1 VSTKFEGEQQEL
13 ELKLEFDAGDGA
25 LLEHCLSKL
34 QSQPDIQPLI
44 STYYDTEA
52 HALRDAGVALRIRE
66 QADRFVQT
74 VKAGEG
80 NGALFDRSEW
90 ENDVPGHAIDLDAV
104 RRTRLSIFEDKN
116 VLGALRP
123 LFETRVD
130 RRLYAVSGEHSDIEL
145 AVDCGEV
152 ATARRHSPIMELELE
167 LKRGEKI
174 ELFRLARALA
184 DVVPLRLSVQ
194 SKSERGYAL
203 LDGAAYE
210 EKARPVQVPADASCG
225 EAFQIIARNCVR
237 QVLAN
242 EAGMCKGRAEALHQM
257 RVGLRRLRAAI
268 ALFDTIVEDGERP
281 RIKAELKWVTNELG
295 LARDLDVL
303 GAEVFQPLQ
312 KVYGADANVA
322 AAQRHF
328 EDRRADAYS
337 AAKAAIKSD
346 RFRNVMLEVTEWVEV
361 GSWTQNADAL
371 QLGIED
377 YAAHRLREVRKK
389 IKRKGKHLKSVSDA
403 KRHKLRIL
411 VKRMRYAVEF
421 FAATFATEK
430 QAKLH
435 ADMLDAL
442 KDLQGALGSLNDIVQ
457 RDKLIEDAAEDGLDA
472 ALVSHLHED
481 KGARAKHLKLAEEAY
496 EKFAE
501 LKRFWKR

>member
-1 VSTKFEGEQQEL
+1 MSTKFENEQQEL
-13 ELKLEFDAGDGA
+13 ELKLEFDPGDGA

-34 QSQPDIQPLI
+34 QSQPDVQALT

-90 ENDVPGHAIDLDAV
+90 EKDVAGHAIDLDAA
-104 RRTRLSIFEDKN
+104 RRTGLLIFEDKN
-116 VLGALRP
+116 VLSALRP

-130 RRLYAVSGEHSDIEL
+130 RRLYAVSGEHSAIEL

-152 ATARRHSPIMELELE
+152 ATARRHAPIMELELE
-167 LKRGEKI
+167 LKHGDKS

-184 DVVPLRLSVQ
+184 EVVPLRLSVQ

-203 LDGAAYE
+203 LDDAAPE
-210 EKARPVQVPADASCG
+210 EKAHPAQVPPDASCG
-225 EAFQIIARNCVR
+225 EAFRIIARNCLR

-242 EAGMCKGRAEALHQM
+242 EAGMCRGRAEALHQM
-257 RVGLRRLRAAI
+257 RVGLRRLRAGI
-268 ALFDTIVEDGERP
+268 ALFDHIVEDSGRS
-281 RIKAELKWVTNELG
+281 RIKADLKWVTNELG

-312 KVYGADANVA
+312 KAYGADANVE

-337 AAKAAIKSD
+337 TAKAAIKSD

-377 YAAHRLREVRKK
+377 FAARRLREVRRK
-389 IKRKGKHLKSVSDA
+389 IRRKGKRLKSVSDA

-430 QAKLH
+430 QAKRR

-472 ALVSHLHED
+472 ALVSHLND
-481 KGARAKHLKLAEEAY
+481 DNGARAKHLKLAEDAY
-496 EKFAE
+496 ERFVDV
-501 LKRFWKR
+501 KRFWKR

>member
-1 VSTKFEGEQQEL
+1 MSIKLADEQQEL
-13 ELKLEFDAGDGA
+13 ELKLEFDPGDGA

-34 QSQPDIQPLI
+34 QTRPNLQTLI

-52 HALRDAGVALRIRE
+52 HALREAGVALRIRE
-66 QADRFVQT
+66 GADRLVQT

-90 ENDVPGHAIDLDAV
+90 ENEVAGQAIDRDAAQ
-104 RRTRLSIFEDKN
+104 RTGLPIFADKTILS
-116 VLGALRP
+116 ALRP

-130 RRLYAVSGEHSDIEL
+130 RRLYAVQAEDSAIEL

-152 ATARRHSPIMELELE
+152 ATARRHAPIMELELE
-167 LKRGEKI
+167 LKHGDKS

-203 LDGAAYE
+203 LDDAAYE
-210 EKARPVQVPADASCG
+210 EKALPVHVPPDAASG

-242 EAGMCKGRAEALHQM
+242 EAGMCKGKAEALHQM

-268 ALFDTIVEDGERP
+268 ALFGDVVEDGEQA
-281 RIKAELKWVTNELG
+281 RIRAELKWITNALG

-312 KVYGADANVA
+312 KAYGADANVA
-322 AAQRHF
+322 AGQRHF
-328 EDRRADAYS
+328 EDRRRDAYS
-337 AAKAAIKSD
+337 NAKAAIKSD

-361 GSWTQNADAL
+361 GPWTENADVL

-377 YAAHRLREVRKK
+377 FAAERLRELRKK
-389 IKRKGKHLKSVSDA
+389 IKRKGEHLKSVSDA

-411 VKRMRYAVEF
+411 VKRMRYAAEF
-421 FAATFATEK
+421 FAATFAAKK
-430 QAKLH
+430 QAKRH
-435 ADMLDAL
+435 EKMLDAL
-442 KDLQGALGSLNDIVQ
+442 KDMQSALGGLNDIAQ
-457 RDKLIEDAAEDGLDA
+457 REKLIERAAEDGLDT
-472 ALVSHLHED
+472 ALVARLNGDHD
-481 KGARAKHLKLAEEAY
+481 TRAKQLNLAEDAY
-496 EKFAE
+496 EQFVDVRK
-501 LKRFWKR
+501 FWKG

>member
-1 VSTKFEGEQQEL
+1 MSIKLEGEQQEL
-13 ELKLEFDAGDGA
+13 ELKLEFDPGDGA

-34 QSQPDIQPLI
+34 QSRPDLQTLI

-52 HALRDAGVALRIRE
+52 HALREAGVALRIRE
-66 QADRFVQT
+66 QEDRLVQT

-90 ENDVPGHAIDLDAV
+90 ENEVAGQAIDLAAAQ
-104 RRTRLSIFEDKN
+104 RTGLPVFKDKKI
-116 VLGALRP
+116 LGALRP

-130 RRLYAVSGEHSDIEL
+130 RRLYAVQAEHSAIEL

-152 ATARRHSPIMELELE
+152 ATARRHAPIMELELE
-167 LKRGEKI
+167 LKHGDKS

-184 DVVPLRLSVQ
+184 EVVPLRLSVQ

-203 LDGAAYE
+203 LDDVAHD
-210 EKARPVQVPADASCG
+210 EKAGPVHVPPDASSA

-242 EAGMCKGRAEALHQM
+242 EAGMCKGNAEALHQM

-268 ALFDTIVEDGERP
+268 SLFGDVVEDGEQA
-281 RIKAELKWVTNELG
+281 RIKAELKWVTNALG

-312 KVYGADANVA
+312 EAYGADANVA
-322 AAQRHF
+322 SAKRHF
-328 EDRRADAYS
+328 DGRREDAYS
-337 AAKAAIKSD
+337 NAKVAIKSD
-346 RFRNVMLEVTEWVEV
+346 RFRNIMLEVTEWVEV
-361 GSWTQNADAL
+361 GSWTQNEDAL
-371 QLGIED
+371 QLGIEGF
-377 YAAHRLREVRKK
+377 AADRLRKLRKK

-411 VKRMRYAVEF
+411 VKRMRYAAEF
-421 FAATFATEK
+421 FAATFAAK
-430 QAKLH
+430 QQAKRH
-435 ADMLDAL
+435 EKMLDAL
-442 KDLQGALGSLNDIVQ
+442 KDMQSALGSLNDIAQ
-457 RDKLIEDAAEDGLDA
+457 REKLIEKAAEDGLDT
-472 ALVSHLHED
+472 ALVARLNGDH
-481 KGARAKHLKLAEEAY
+481 GARAKQLKLAEEAY
-496 EKFAE
+496 EQFVDVK
-501 LKRFWKR
+501 KFWKS